1 MIIHSDLN
9 KDNSFDD
16 SKLCLI
22 CYEKYNEDESI
33 KDGNRC
39 VELSCGHKFH
49 YNCIFMTYKSL
60 KGEKKC
66 PYCRKNGGYLPLI
79 PGQVPTKYI
88 HKEYNDM
95 KNGKEFKIDLIPG
108 KCKYILKTGKNAG
121 CQCKFNIKTEQG
133 YCNMHIKKII
143 N

>member
-22 CYEKYNEDESI
+22 CYENYNEDENI

-66 PYCRKNGGYLPLI
+66 PYCRNNGGYLPLI

-108 KCKYILKTGKNAG
+108 KCKYILKTGKNVG
-121 CQCKFNIKTEQG
+121 SQCKFNIKTEQG